1 LQACARALSLWFEL
15 PAVLSTQELHDRIA
29 ACEVAGIRAA
39 IATVRRL
46 YPDANAEGVDIA
58 GGLAAFTGADSPLSQ
73 VYGAGRVGPVSAA
86 EIAEITAF
94 FESRGA
100 TPRVYVSPLADPSLS
115 RRLAAARYA
124 PCEFENVL
132 ASQELDA
139 HAARDERIR
148 IAADPEAWARA
159 SAMAFTDRDAVGD
172 ADAAIAR
179 VLVYSPGVTALEAL
193 DDGAIAATAAMD
205 LHGDWTG
212 LFAGATLGPYRGRGW
227 HTALI
232 RDRLA
237 RAFERGARF
246 ARGHAKPGSTSERN
260 FLRCGFSVLYTRTLW
275 ERQQPQ

>member
-1 LQACARALSLWFEL
+1 M
-15 PAVLSTQELHDRIA
+15 LSTQALHDRIA

-46 YPDANAEGVDIA
+46 YPGANAEGLEIA

-73 VYGAGRVGPVSAA
+73 VYGAGTAAGVSSH

-132 ASQELDA
+132 ALQELDA
-139 HAARDERIR
+139 HGARDARIR
-148 IAADPEAWARA
+148 VAADPEAWARA

-172 ADAAIAR
+172 ADSAIAR
-179 VLVYSPGVTALEAL
+179 VLVHSPGVTALEAL
-193 DDGAIAATAAMD
+193 DDGTIAATAAMD
-205 LHGDWTG
+205 MQGEWTA
-212 LFAGATLGPYRGRGW
+212 LFAGATLAAYRGRGW

-260 FLRCGFSVLYTRTLW
+260 FLRCGFLVLYTRTLW
-275 ERQQPQ
+275 ERQRNKDDCA